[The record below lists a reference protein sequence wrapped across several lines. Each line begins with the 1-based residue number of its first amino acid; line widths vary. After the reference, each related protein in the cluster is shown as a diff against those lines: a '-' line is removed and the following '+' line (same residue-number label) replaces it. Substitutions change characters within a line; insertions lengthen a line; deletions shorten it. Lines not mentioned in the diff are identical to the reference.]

1 MLGEYLR
8 SKIEEEQTQVA
19 GDGLTYCDN
28 LTMTYCDNGMTYCDN
43 GMTYCD
49 NVTMTYCD
57 GENDDGEVVMLM
69 EITTQIGNK
78 SLIKIMAQCS

>member
-28 LTMTYCDNGMTYCDN
+28 LT
-43 GMTYCD
+43 MTYCD

-78 SLIKIMAQCS
+78 SLIKIMTQSS

>member
-19 GDGLTYCDN
+19 GDGL
-28 LTMTYCDNGMTYCDN
+28 TYCDN

-78 SLIKIMAQCS
+78 SLIKIMTQSS